1 MEFKKNGK
9 SIVLQKNDYES
20 DEIFLKKGWFLI
32 SQPDI
37 IKNYDENLRL
47 ANIWIN
53 KKYKNCVYNKNLMEK
68 ITDMEKS
75 MEKDNY

>member
-9 SIVLQKNDYES
+9 SIVLTKNYYDS
-20 DEIFLKKGWFLI
+20 DEIFLQRGWFLI

-47 ANIWIN
+47 SKIWVN
-53 KKYKNCVYNKNLMEK
+53 KKFKNCTYNKNLMEK
-68 ITDMEKS
+68 LTEMEKNF
-75 MEKDNY
+75 KYNNI

>member
-9 SIVLQKNDYES
+9 SIILNKNNYES

-37 IKNYDENLRL
+37 IKNYEENLRL
-47 ANIWIN
+47 SKIWVNN
-53 KKYKNCVYNKNLMEK
+53 KFKNCKYNKNIMEK
-68 ITDMEKS
+68 LIEMEK
-75 MEKDNY
+75 NINGI

>member
-9 SIVLQKNDYES
+9 SIVLTKNYYDS
-20 DEIFLKKGWFLI
+20 DEIFLQRGWFLI

-47 ANIWIN
+47 SKIWVN
-53 KKYKNCVYNKNLMEK
+53 KKFKNCTYNKNLMEK
-68 ITDMEKS
+68 LTEMEKNF
-75 MEKDNY
+75 KCNNI

>member
-9 SIVLQKNDYES
+9 SIVLQKKDYEC

-37 IKNYDENLRL
+37 IKNYDENTRL
-47 ANIWIN
+47 SNIWVN
-53 KKYKNCVYNKNLMEK
+53 KKFKSCIYNKNLMEK
-68 ITDMEKS
+68 LTDMEKN
-75 MEKDNY
+75 MEFEGY